1 MSKLQSSCLILIIA
15 LLPIAGCKM
24 DAPIYP
30 AKDTTKTSTT
40 PKTDT
45 GTKPETGTG
54 TETKPDTGTIAAD
67 VYTVPIGAQ
76 GTIIVKVD
84 NDQPVT
90 INEAIC
96 KVTPASM
103 AIGGMPASDGMTSMT
118 ASTPESD
125 MGLSLYYNSANT
137 IGEFDGRLF
146 HMEYKNLHLSGDGKC
161 KVTLTSSYFKGRGG
175 ASGYFKFT
183 AIDKVDKS
191 VHTLVG
197 SYNIL

>member
-1 MSKLQSSCLILIIA
+1 MSKLQSACLILIIA

-30 AKDTTKTSTT
+30 AIDTTKTSTT

-54 TETKPDTGTIAAD
+54 TKTKPDTGTPVAD
-67 VYTVPIGAQ
+67 VYTVPIGAH

-84 NDQPVT
+84 NDEPVT
-90 INEAIC
+90 TNDAIC
-96 KVTPASM
+96 KVTPASI

-118 ASTPESD
+118 AFNPD
-125 MGLSLYYNSANT
+125 PAMGLSVYYNSANT

-161 KVTLTSSYFKGRGG
+161 KVTLTSRYTKGGGG
-175 ASGYFKFT
+175 ARGYFKFT
-183 AIDKVDKS
+183 ATDKVDKS